1 MGLKM
6 CHDESGDWPLV
17 KRIVVVH
24 LKPLTIVNYKVPGV
38 PGISPLK
45 SFAHITLEVS
55 EVRVEKAQKEA
66 THRLRTYAVHM
77 PLKNSEE
84 M

>member
-55 EVRVEKAQKEA
+55 EVRVEKTEGG
-66 THRLRTYAVHM
+66 
-77 PLKNSEE
+77 
-84 M
+84 